1 MPLMNKSSY
10 RSFCGFTYAIGGT
23 VIFPVTQI
31 LKFRLLLTVLVK
43 ESRGN
48 DNPKPEVSLTQISL
62 EELGE
67 IEVTTA
73 SKQPVKASQTPAAIY
88 VITQEDIRR
97 SGATSIPEA
106 LRLAPGVEV
115 ARVDSNTWSLGVRG
129 FGSTLSRSVLVLIDG
144 RSVYTPLF
152 AGVYWQVQDTLL
164 EDIERIEVIRGP
176 GGTIWGANA
185 VNAVI
190 NIITKKTKETYGTLM
205 SSGGGNLDQGFV
217 NFRYGSGNGHNF
229 NYRVYGKAFTRG
241 PEFHSDGRQFDDWR
255 MGQTGFR
262 ADLDSNDRD
271 TFTLQGDI
279 YRGEVGQ
286 KLKITSY
293 SPPYMTNV
301 EQNAELAGGNLMARW
316 KRVFSNRSDI
326 QLQTYYDRTNRSQ
339 ANFAESRDTF
349 DIDFVHHLKLPWR
362 QDFLWGVGTRLSSGN
377 VTAVVPTVVFT
388 PNRLTDKL
396 YNAFIQDEIPI
407 VPNRLSLTI
416 GSKFLHNNYSGF
428 EAQPSAR
435 VLWTPN
441 PRQTLWG
448 AVTRAVRTPSR
459 VEEDLQLTGLFM
471 SNPLTFY
478 RIIGDRKFS
487 SENLIGYEVG
497 YRSLIKPKFY
507 LDIAAFYNNY
517 TDLLS
522 IEPGTPFSETS
533 PPPGHVVFPLYFR
546 NGLLGNTSGF
556 EIAPDWTPTRWWR
569 LRGSYSY
576 LHIDLNQNS
585 GSQDSS
591 TASSIQGS
599 SPHHQVAIQSSLDLP
614 KKLEFDQSFRYVSA
628 LPAQQVGAY
637 TTADVRFSWQA
648 TRSLNLSLVGQN
660 LFQPHHAESA
670 GDPGSLVGMRRSAYV
685 KITWQIW
692 QR

>member
-1 MPLMNKSSY
+1 MNKSSY
-10 RSFCGFTYAIGGT
+10 RSSSGLAFSRGGT
-23 VIFPVTQI
+23 VTFPATKI
-31 LKFRLLLTVLVK
+31 LLLVLSLAVLVK
-43 ESRGN
+43 QSRGN
-48 DNPKPEVSLTQISL
+48 DNPGPEVPLTQVSL
-62 EELGE
+62 EELGQ
-67 IEVTTA
+67 IEVTTV
-73 SKQPVKASQTPAAIY
+73 SKQPVKVSQTPAAIY

-129 FGSTLSRSVLVLIDG
+129 FASALSRSVLVLVDG
-144 RSVYTPLF
+144 RTVYTPLF

-190 NIITKKTKETYGTLM
+190 NIITRSAKETNGALVST
-205 SSGGGNLDQGFV
+205 GGGNLDQGFA
-217 NFRYGSGNGHNF
+217 NFRYGGGNGHNL
-229 NYRVYGKAFTRG
+229 NYRIYGKAFTRG

-279 YRGEVGQ
+279 YKGEAGQ
-286 KLKITSY
+286 SLQINSY

-301 EQNAELAGGNLMARW
+301 QQDAELAGGNLMGRW
-316 KRVFSNRSDI
+316 KRVLSNGSDF
-326 QLQTYYDRTNRSQ
+326 QLQTYYDRTDRTQ
-339 ANFAESRDTF
+339 ANFGESRDTF

-362 QDFLWGVGTRLSSGN
+362 QDFLWGLGTRLSSGN
-377 VTAVVPTVVFT
+377 AREVVPTVVFT
-388 PNRLTDKL
+388 PNHYTDKL
-396 YNAFIQDEIPI
+396 YNAFIQDEIKI
-407 VPNRLSLTI
+407 VPNRLSLTV
-416 GSKFLHNNYSGF
+416 GSKLLHNNYSGF
-428 EAQPSAR
+428 EAEPSAR

-441 PRQTLWG
+441 SRQTVWG

-478 RIIGDRKFS
+478 RIVGDRKFS
-487 SENLIGYEVG
+487 SENLIDYEVG

-507 LDIAAFYNNY
+507 VDLAAFYNNY
-517 TDLLS
+517 TNLLS
-522 IEPGTPFSETS
+522 IEPGTPFFETS
-533 PPPGHVVFPLYFR
+533 PAPGHVVFPLYFR

-569 LRGSYSY
+569 LRGSYSF
-576 LHIDLNQNS
+576 LHIDLNHDS
-585 GSQDSS
+585 GSQDTS
-591 TASSIQGS
+591 TAGSIQGS

-614 KKLEFDQSFRYVSA
+614 KKLEVDQSFRYVSA
-628 LPAQQVGAY
+628 LPAQQVAAY
-637 TTADVRFSWQA
+637 TTSDVQFSWHA
-648 TRSLNLSLVGQN
+648 TRSLNLSVVGQN
-660 LFQPHHAESA
+660 LFQPHHAESG
-670 GDPGSLVGMRRSAYV
+670 GDLGSLVGMRRSAYV
-685 KITWQIW
+685 KLTWQIW